1 MGRLAYFRVYSG
13 MLKTGHSV
21 QNTTK
26 GQKERIGR
34 MVRMFADRREDIE
47 EIHAGDI
54 AAVLGLKDTF
64 TGDTLCNQN
73 HPILLEDITF
83 PEPVI
88 QVAVEPNTQADQDKM
103 ADALRKLAEEDPTF
117 RVYVDDQTGQTIIAG
132 MGELHLEII
141 IDRMKREFKVGCK
154 VGKPR
159 VSYRET
165 ITEPTTIVYVHK
177 KQTGGSG
184 QYAKVE
190 IEVEPGQPG
199 SGFVF
204 ENEVRGGAIPKE
216 FIRPTEEGIRDALTS
231 GILAGYPVVDVAVR
245 LVDGDFHEVDSSELA
260 FRIAG
265 NMAFKDAMRR
275 ARAVLLEPIMKV
287 EVTTPDEYLGAVQGS
302 ISARRGQIEAMV
314 PSAGAQSIRA
324 QVPLSE
330 MFGYMTELRSMSQG
344 RANFS
349 MEFDHYQQ
357 LPGNLAERIMR
368 GEVV

>member
-1 MGRLAYFRVYSG
+1 
-13 MLKTGHSV
+13 
-21 QNTTK
+21 
-26 GQKERIGR
+26 
-34 MVRMFADRREDIE
+34 
-47 EIHAGDI
+47 
-54 AAVLGLKDTF
+54 
-64 TGDTLCNQN
+64 
-73 HPILLEDITF
+73 
-83 PEPVI
+83 
-88 QVAVEPNTQADQDKM
+88 
-103 ADALRKLAEEDPTF
+103 
-117 RVYVDDQTGQTIIAG
+117 
-132 MGELHLEII
+132 
-141 IDRMKREFKVGCK
+141 
-154 VGKPR
+154 
-159 VSYRET
+159 
-165 ITEPTTIVYVHK
+165 
-177 KQTGGSG
+177 
-184 QYAKVE
+184 
-190 IEVEPGQPG
+190 
-199 SGFVF
+199 
-204 ENEVRGGAIPKE
+204 
-216 FIRPTEEGIRDALTS
+216 LTS